1 MDPLLPAA
9 SWLMAF
15 AAAVSASACV
25 AAWRAV
31 PWQGRQTSLI
41 MAAAMVVMAVA
52 EGDALS
58 GLVLGGL
65 LLLSAMLGTV
75 GVRGT
80 PSAASCCHR
89 ALVSLVMAICA
100 FESMSTGETR
110 AVGAA
115 AHGGHGLDGLLSV
128 LVVVGVVG
136 VVLWTLVSEW
146 MRVRS
151 PRSRTAR
158 LLALESWAMAA
169 GLSVMCFGF

>member
-1 MDPLLPAA
+1 
-9 SWLMAF
+9 MAL
-15 AAAVSASACV
+15 AAVISAVACV
-25 AAWRAV
+25 GAWRAV

-41 MAAAMVVMAVA
+41 MAATMVVMAVTD
-52 EGDALS
+52 GDALT
-58 GLVLGGL
+58 GLMLGVV

-89 ALVSLVMAICA
+89 ALVSLVMAVCA
-100 FESMSTGETR
+100 FESLSTGDAP
-110 AVGAA
+110 AVGARG
-115 AHGGHGLDGLLSV
+115 HGGHGLDGLLSA

-136 VVLWTLVSEW
+136 LVLWTLVTEW

-158 LLALESWAMAA
+158 LLAVESWAMAA
-169 GLSVMCFGF
+169 GVTAMCVGF